1 MSTGPN
7 SPTPERDFFSSLPPD
22 VREDIR
28 RALRRAARPHIPS
41 EEAATRA
48 IARPAMIVI
57 CGLLGAA
64 VGGPL
69 GALVGGM
76 LGAEA
81 DISGIVG
88 DDDRRK
94 SRTQRIPSEKAA
106 MRTRDRLAAIVLCV
120 LAGSCVGWLI
130 VNSPITSLL
139 GAIVGGL
146 VGWLYARSKS
156 KTATIAMCG
165 LAGSCSIGAIFN
177 SPIAAL
183 LGAIVGG
190 LGGWLYT
197 RSKSKLGNQ

>member
-48 IARPAMIVI
+48 IACPAMMVI

-64 VGGPL
+64 IGSMAGGVPGGIL
-69 GALVGGM
+69 GGLTGGM
-76 LGAEA
+76 LGAEVG
-81 DISGIVG
+81 ISVIVR

-94 SRTQRIPSEKAA
+94 STTQHVPSKKSAMSTTGRI
-106 MRTRDRLAAIVLCV
+106 
-120 LAGSCVGWLI
+120 
-130 VNSPITSLL
+130 
-139 GAIVGGL
+139 
-146 VGWLYARSKS
+146 
-156 KTATIAMCG
+156 ATIALCG
-165 LAGSCSIGAIFN
+165 LAGLCSAGAIFN